1 MSDFGTEVGNSGL
14 NLMGKLMEALL
25 KLLSKIFDTV
35 NQRTS
40 ADYKLKKAQL
50 ADKKAEVS
58 HRKFVEKIE
67 GKAGFVNHR
76 QLEKAGVPLVST
88 GITLD
93 DAGMRELAE
102 RCKREGIIITGVED
116 IRQRELTGNKFFL
129 IECRQSDLPRL
140 ASLVDLMNDEK
151 KISKIH
157 EEIGNLEFEKI
168 AAQDEIDQI
177 KSKGEGNLTQE
188 DLDRIA
194 ELEAQIEENDLVIDE
209 LYQQVEDIRYGHS
222 QELNQEQAQ
231 GVVEK
236 AVNGETQHGVTFDE
250 ALDRWTGGKIDKD
263 TTCYVVDAKDP
274 ERYIVCNAKNDTF
287 HDQEYIKTDYEV
299 YNGDKQVYA
308 TNDGRFEGR
317 PTDYWQREKAAMRDN
332 GGFSDLV
339 IKFYSLKELEA
350 YRESYKEQNMTE
362 LDALEAGKEG
372 REYDSITKTLEAQL
386 DECGGAY
393 KDGIV
398 VDKET
403 GNPLMLTGELG
414 EADLARVAEASV
426 IGRQIDN
433 YRELSNLESDIA
445 IARANVLTTT
455 EGTPEHTAAQAE
467 LAAVEAKYKSAL
479 EVEAELID
487 ERKSVNA
494 VQAEQEVRISEERA
508 RDEEREGGRDAQGV
522 EKIDESRNDR
532 AADMGD
538 TRHEMAEYKGQ
549 IEARRSAAGAKAND
563 AKDHLAEKATQKIAK
578 PKDRGDR

>member
-14 NLMGKLMEALL
+14 NLMGKLGEALL
-25 KLLSKIFDTV
+25 RLLAKIFDV
-35 NQRTS
+35 VRERTS

-50 ADKKAEVS
+50 ADKKAEID

-116 IRQRELTGNKFFL
+116 IRQRELTGNKFFV

-140 ASLVDLMNDEK
+140 ASLIDLMNDEK

-157 EEIGNLEFEKI
+157 DEIGNLEFEKI
-168 AAQDEIDQI
+168 AAQDEIKQI
-177 KSKGEGNLTQE
+177 KSKGEDNLTQA

-194 ELEAQIEENDLVIDE
+194 ELEAQIEENDLVIGE
-209 LYQQVEDIRYGHS
+209 LYNQVEDIRYGHS

-236 AVNGETQHGVTFDE
+236 AVNGETQRGVTFDE

-274 ERYIVCNAKNDTF
+274 DRYIVCNAKNDTF

-317 PTDYWQREKAAMRDN
+317 PKDYWQREKAAMRDE

-339 IKFYSLKELEA
+339 IKFYSLEELEA
-350 YRESYKEQNMTE
+350 YRESYKEQNMAE
-362 LDALEAGKEG
+362 LSALEVGEEG
-372 REYDSITKTLEAQL
+372 REYDSITKTLETQL
-386 DECGGAY
+386 DECGCAY

-403 GNPLMLTGELG
+403 GNPLMLSGELS
-414 EADLARVAEASV
+414 EAELARVAEASV
-426 IGRQIDN
+426 IGKQIDN
-433 YRELSNLESDIA
+433 YKELSNLESELA

-455 EGTPEHTAAQAE
+455 EGTPERQAALAE
-467 LAAVEAKYKSAL
+467 LGAVETKYRAAL

-494 VQAEQEVRISEERA
+494 VQAEQEVRLSG
-508 RDEEREGGRDAQGV
+508 EREPGETRETQSI
-522 EKIDESRNDR
+522 EKAGKEMGADEK
-532 AADMGD
+532 AA
-538 TRHEMAEYKGQ
+538 RHEMAEYKGQ
-549 IEARRSAAGAKAND
+549 IEARRSAVDAKGNN
-563 AKDHLAEKATQKIAK
+563 AKDHLVEKTAQKAAK
-578 PKDRGDR
+578 PKDMGER